1 VFSPMAPTMARRGL
15 FMLAHIHPTTLH
27 VVLSSMLHDPVMGS
41 KKSLGAVLFGILH
54 ANFREHHFYE
64 VG

>member
-1 VFSPMAPTMARRGL
+1 
-15 FMLAHIHPTTLH
+15 MLAHIHPTTLH